1 MDELAR
7 LRESIDEIDA
17 QICRL
22 FEARMDAAR
31 AVAAYKRERNM
42 PVLQPERERAVLE
55 RAAARMG
62 NPDYA
67 PGARMLFEA
76 LMAASRALQHEALA
90 SGRAEAPA
98 GRALPEA
105 PLVAYPGAPGS
116 FSEQAALDFFGEEA
130 RTLAVDTF
138 EEAARA
144 LAEERADCAVLPL
157 ENSTAGSVDESYALI
172 EDMRLNI
179 AGEQYVKVA
188 HHLLGAPG
196 AKLEDVREVRSHPQ
210 AIAQCRTLLL
220 GHPEWRVVPCENTA
234 LAARA
239 VRDARDPS
247 VAALASARAGALY
260 GLTVLHRDAQDAER
274 NATRFAVLTR
284 EPVEPPAADKASV
297 VFTLPDEV
305 GALARVM
312 AAFAR
317 RRINLKRLQ
326 SRPVPEAPWTYRF
339 HADLEWISG
348 RRALLSALEEA
359 GRDAQSLT
367 LLGLYANNR
376 RDAP

>member
-1 MDELAR
+1 
-7 LRESIDEIDA
+7 
-17 QICRL
+17 
-22 FEARMDAAR
+22 
-31 AVAAYKRERNM
+31 
-42 PVLQPERERAVLE
+42 
-55 RAAARMG
+55 
-62 NPDYA
+62 
-67 PGARMLFEA
+67 
-76 LMAASRALQHEALA
+76 
-90 SGRAEAPA
+90 
-98 GRALPEA
+98 
-105 PLVAYPGAPGS
+105 
-116 FSEQAALDFFGEEA
+116 
-130 RTLAVDTF
+130 
-138 EEAARA
+138 
-144 LAEERADCAVLPL
+144 
-157 ENSTAGSVDESYALI
+157 
-172 EDMRLNI
+172 
-179 AGEQYVKVA
+179 
-188 HHLLGAPG
+188 
-196 AKLEDVREVRSHPQ
+196 
-210 AIAQCRTLLL
+210 
-220 GHPEWRVVPCENTA
+220 
-234 LAARA
+234 
-239 VRDARDPS
+239 
-247 VAALASARAGALY
+247 ARAGALY

>member
-7 LRESIDEIDA
+7 LRDAIDQIDA
-17 QICRL
+17 EICRL
-22 FEARMDAAR
+22 FEARMDVAG

-62 NPDYA
+62 NPDHA

-76 LMAASRALQHEALA
+76 LMAASRALQHEALTD
-90 SGRAEAPA
+90 RAEAPA
-98 GRALPEA
+98 ARALPED

-116 FSEQAALDFFGEEA
+116 FSEQAALGFFGETA

-138 EEAARA
+138 EAAARA
-144 LAEERADCAVLPL
+144 LAEGRADCAVLPL
-157 ENSTAGSVDESYALI
+157 ENSTAGSVDESYRLI

-196 AKLEDVREVRSHPQ
+196 AKLESVREVRSHPQ
-210 AIAQCRTLLL
+210 AIAQCRALLL
-220 GHPEWRVVPCENTA
+220 GHPEWCVVPCENTA

-239 VRDARDPS
+239 VRDAHDPS
-247 VAALASARAGALY
+247 VAALASERAGALY
-260 GLTVLHRDAQDAER
+260 SLTVLHRDAQDARR

-284 EPVEPPAADKASV
+284 EPVEPPDADKASV

-317 RRINLKRLQ
+317 QRINLKRLQ

-339 HADLEWISG
+339 HADLEWTSD
-348 RRALLSALEEA
+348 RRALVLALEEA

-376 RDAP
+376 EDAP